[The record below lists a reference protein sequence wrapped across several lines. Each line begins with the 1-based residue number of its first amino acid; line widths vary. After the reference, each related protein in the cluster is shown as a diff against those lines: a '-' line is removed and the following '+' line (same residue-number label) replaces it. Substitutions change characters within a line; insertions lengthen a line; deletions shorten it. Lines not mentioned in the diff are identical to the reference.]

1 MDLTARV
8 TAHMRDAI
16 ALHEHALDV
25 LPVLTATAI
34 EAIFFAIANDGKVL
48 ACGNGA
54 SAADAQR
61 FVSHLVGRFER
72 ERMPLAA
79 IALTADPTILT
90 GVSNDLGYDRV
101 FSQQIHALGHPG
113 DVLVVLSASG
123 NSPSVLQA
131 VVAAHERDMRVIALT
146 GQGGGDVAAL
156 LTEDDIHLAVP
167 HDRTPR
173 IQEIHL
179 LLLHALCDGM
189 DAQLLGEA

>member
-8 TAHMRDAI
+8 TAHFRDAI
-16 ALHEHALDV
+16 AVHEHALDT

-61 FVSHLVGRFER
+61 FVSLLVGRFER

-79 IALTADPTILT
+79 LALSADTTLLT
-90 GVSNDLGYDRV
+90 GLSNDLGYDRV

-113 DVLVVLSASG
+113 DILVVLSASG
-123 NSPSVLQA
+123 NSASVLQA

-156 LTEDDIHLAVP
+156 LTEEDIHLAVP
-167 HDRTPR
+167 HERPSR